1 MTSRRAPSVARSPA
15 ARRALAALAIASLGS
30 WGSRADALELGGD
43 VAPSAGASTWRGDG
57 VVGGQLRLAARLVE
71 LVAVDFVGW
80 EMFGSVDRRANTG
93 LSLGVTGFLPL
104 RRVRPFARVFAL
116 HQHEEGIVSVEDHPA
131 GTLFGI
137 GAGIRH
143 RAGGGATLGV
153 EVPMG
158 SGRGRSWHLGGGVT
172 TAWFPD
178 AALGPSAYVF
188 GFFGVGG
195 NLRLE
200 PAP

>member
-1 MTSRRAPSVARSPA
+1 MARRSPRGTGAGGALALACLLCPRA
-15 ARRALAALAIASLGS
+15 ARAVEVG
-30 WGSRADALELGGD
+30 ADA
-43 VAPSAGASTWRGDG
+43 APSAGASTWRGDL
-57 VVGGQLRLAARLVE
+57 VAGGQLRLAARFARVI
-71 LVAVDFVGW
+71 AVDFVGW

-93 LSLGVTGFLPL
+93 LTLGATGFLPL
-104 RRVRPFARVFAL
+104 GRVTPFARLFVL
-116 HQHEEGIVSVEDHPA
+116 HQHEEGWVSVTHQPM

-158 SGRGRSWHLGGGVT
+158 GQRGRSWHLSGGAT

-178 AALGPSAYVF
+178 AVIGPAAYFV

-195 NLRLE
+195 NLELRVAE
-200 PAP
+200 